1 MGSVAPPRSSGP
13 SRRSC
18 RSSARPAASR
28 PPTGSRRSR
37 SSDRRSRRP
46 VSASP
51 PRPPPNPSRLSPM
64 SPVALVFVLLL
75 AATVLAGV
83 ARRLGIPDPIVLV
96 IGGLILGLLP
106 GVPHVELEP
115 DLVFLLFLP
124 PILFG
129 AGYFTSIRDFKA
141 NLRPILLLSIGLV
154 LFTMT
159 AVAVVVHWLL
169 PELGWPLAF
178 ATGAIVAPPDAVAAT
193 SVFNRL
199 GAPRRMVTILE
210 GESLVNDATALVAL
224 RTALAAAMG
233 GTSSLVDA
241 STSFVVVAV
250 GGILFGLVVGTL
262 AWRVIARVDD
272 TILAIVL
279 TLLIPLGIYAPAEE
293 FLGVSGV
300 LAVVT
305 AGLIAGRGASH
316 ALTSAQRVLGEA
328 AWGTVLFLIN
338 GAVFVL
344 IGLQLPIV
352 LQDIG
357 VERTPLEL
365 LSIGVFVSLV
375 TVLAR
380 SVWVFPGTYL
390 PRYLSARVGGRAP

>member
-1 MGSVAPPRSSGP
+1 M
-13 SRRSC
+13 
-18 RSSARPAASR
+18 
-28 PPTGSRRSR
+28 
-37 SSDRRSRRP
+37 
-46 VSASP
+46 
-51 PRPPPNPSRLSPM
+51 
-64 SPVALVFVLLL
+64 
-75 AATVLAGV
+75 
-83 ARRLGIPDPIVLV
+83 
-96 IGGLILGLLP
+96 
-106 GVPHVELEP
+106 
-115 DLVFLLFLP
+115 FLLFLP

-141 NLRPILLLSIGLV
+141 NLRPILLLSVGLV

-159 AVAVVVHWLL
+159 AVAIVVYWLV

-224 RTALAAAMG
+224 RTALAAATG
-233 GTSSLVDA
+233 FSLVDA
-241 STSFVVVAV
+241 STTSCSSRSAASSSDWSS
-250 GGILFGLVVGTL
+250 GPL

-293 FLGVSGV
+293 VFHVSGSSPSSPRASS
-300 LAVVT
+300 LVV
-305 AGLIAGRGASH
+305 ARRH

-328 AWGTVLFLIN
+328 AWGTVIFLIN

-344 IGLQLPIV
+344 IGLQLP
-352 LQDIG
+352 LCSATSASSG
-357 VERTPLEL
+357 HRWSSST
-365 LSIGVFVSLV
+365 S
-375 TVLAR
+375 AR
-380 SVWVFPGTYL
+380 S
-390 PRYLSARVGGRAP
+390 